1 MVKRRPQYI
10 RGMIAAV
17 LSFSLLLGIT
27 SCTVLL
33 EELYEAYESNNTGAS
48 GVPRDT
54 EETFES
60 FEPTG
65 SYTSDTAE
73 TTEISV
79 NFVKSSYV
87 YSVWYD
93 VASDNPVDYS
103 SIASEKAYAL
113 KGVFYFSSPITAV
126 LEAKILKD
134 DEVVLTRNVNMY
146 DNVTAEA
153 DFSAGL
159 EGLGTFEPGDY
170 TVELYYNGEFIAKTG
185 VMRVK

>member
-17 LSFSLLLGIT
+17 LSLSLLLGIT

-60 FEPTG
+60 FEPTV

-79 NFVKSSYV
+79 NFV
-87 YSVWYD
+87 
-93 VASDNPVDYS
+93 
-103 SIASEKAYAL
+103 IF
-113 KGVFYFSSPITAV
+113 GVCFSKFNFV
-126 LEAKILKD
+126 KL
-134 DEVVLTRNVNMY
+134 V
-146 DNVTAEA
+146 
-153 DFSAGL
+153 
-159 EGLGTFEPGDY
+159 FE
-170 TVELYYNGEFIAKTG
+170 
-185 VMRVK
+185 